1 MGKKSD
7 KKLDKKKKE
16 KLNKAEKKIKKA
28 KKRKAAEKARI
39 SPEQRLDMI
48 TTAAYYI
55 AEHHGFTSGR
65 SDEDWQEAERQ
76 IDEMLKNRS

>member
-28 KKRKAAEKARI
+28 KKARI